1 VNDLHSEAIVFSG
14 TVSELG
20 KVLPDK
26 PNVVRGRLARWKRRD
41 VTVTVTRYI
50 QPKSMGQLGKYFVK
64 GGVLDCW
71 AEYIGDDRESVHH
84 DLKEA
89 YLVPLLTPEQL
100 EALTHVS
107 KITGELVRRTPS
119 LADTSLEQMSA
130 FLERVLREGAKNGI
144 EFSEAA

>member
-1 VNDLHSEAIVFSG
+1 VKDLHSEAIVFSG
-14 TVSELG
+14 TISDLG

-26 PNVVRGRLARWKRRD
+26 PNVVRGKLARWKRRD
-41 VTVTVTRYI
+41 VTVIVKRYV
-50 QPKSMGQLGKYFVK
+50 QPKSHGQLAIYFVK
-64 GGVLDCW
+64 GGILDCW

-107 KITGELVRRTPS
+107 KITGELVRKTPS

-130 FLERVLREGAKNGI
+130 FLERVLREGAKNTI
-144 EFSEAA
+144 EFPE